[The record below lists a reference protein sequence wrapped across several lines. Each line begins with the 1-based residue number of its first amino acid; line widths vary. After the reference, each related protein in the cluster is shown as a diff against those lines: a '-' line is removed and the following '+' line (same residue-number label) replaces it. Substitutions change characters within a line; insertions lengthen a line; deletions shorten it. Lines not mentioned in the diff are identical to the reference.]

1 MTVERIS
8 PEVTSPSRE
17 YYGEVQ
23 KISRA
28 VHDHFSG
35 SHLIKP
41 EEIGGVLPVLPG
53 AGSVENALATV
64 QYGRSAELRL
74 DTYDEEL
81 VAAILLSAEKLAPED
96 VSGSQQKAKIARLL
110 RAAQSG
116 LHEKQGY
123 QVVRRDESEAQI
135 ACTIHRAYKYT
146 EDLMNPDLRHLVK
159 ESIKEAD
166 LVYTVPRRF
175 IRFIGNIGLS

>member
-8 PEVTSPSRE
+8 PEVASPSKE
-17 YYGEVQ
+17 YYGEVGRM
-23 KISRA
+23 SHA
-28 VHDHFSG
+28 VHEHFSG
-35 SHLIKP
+35 SHLIKQ
-41 EEIGGVLPVLPG
+41 EEIDDLLHVLPG
-53 AGSVENALATV
+53 ADSVESALATV
-64 QYGRSAELRL
+64 QNGLSPDLRL
-74 DTYDEEL
+74 NTYDEEL
-81 VAAILLSAEKLAPED
+81 LAAILLSAEKLAPAD
-96 VSGSQQKAKIARLL
+96 VSGSQQKSKIARLL

-123 QVVRRDESEAQI
+123 QVVRRDKSEAQI
-135 ACTIHRAYKYT
+135 ARTIHRAYKYT
-146 EDLMNPDLRHLVK
+146 ADLMNPDLRHLVK